1 MPAKYT
7 DDQRLEY
14 ARAVKE
20 EHPRNIIHPSVEIHP
35 TAVIGKD
42 GFGFVRDEVG
52 VLVKMPHKGYVVL
65 EPNVIVGA
73 HTCID
78 RAAVGFTLISEGTK
92 IDNLVH
98 CAHGCKVG
106 KHCLI
111 VAGAVLGGSC
121 EIGDFSYVGMGALI
135 KNKVKVGKNCMIGM
149 GAVVTKDVPD
159 GETWIGNPAR
169 KMEKK

>member
-1 MPAKYT
+1 MKYT
-7 DDQRLEY
+7 EEERLKF
-14 ARAVKE
+14 ARSHHWAD
-20 EHPRNIIHPSVEIHP
+20 PGDIIHKQTYIDS
-35 TAVIGKD
+35 TAVIGKS
-42 GFGFVRDEVG
+42 GFGYVRDENNK
-52 VLVKMPHKGYVVL
+52 LVPMPHAGNVVIEKGVM
-65 EPNVIVGA
+65 IGA
-73 HTCID
+73 QTCID
-78 RAAVGFTLISEGTK
+78 RAVVDSTIIGEGTK

-98 CAHGCKVG
+98 IAHGAKVG

-121 EIGDFSYVGMGALI
+121 EIGDYSYIGMGALI
-135 KNKVKVGKNCMIGM
+135 KNKIKVGKNCMIGM